1 MSMIEWWMAQRQQS
15 PGAAT
20 QATFY
25 AGHITCQL
33 ASFVEMLVSVGNLFL
48 QSFGFSSKI

>member
-25 AGHITCQL
+25 AAHIT
-33 ASFVEMLVSVGNLFL
+33 ANLHL
-48 QSFGFSSKI
+48 LLK